1 MWVDGCFHKIMEY
14 NIGRNAIK
22 ITVKDV
28 VLSTNSKC
36 LLKCIKSDSV
46 TSVCQKSRES
56 QQHFIRSLY
65 QYVASRRCTLKNM
78 WSWNVVPK
86 MSVRDSKRKDG
97 ACYENAWRLTIT
109 KEKKKRVAELNVK
122 DIASEDSDI
131 VDRTRETEL
140 LTGTNSDVTIQ
151 IMHHVKLIRR
161 NARMYQGNAY

>member
-1 MWVDGCFHKIMEY
+1 MEY

-65 QYVASRRCTLKNM
+65 QQIIRQMSQAEGVHLKKCEVGM
-78 WSWNVVPK
+78 WSPK
-86 MSVRDSKRKDG
+86 CLS
-97 ACYENAWRLTIT
+97 EILN
-109 KEKKKRVAELNVK
+109 EKMGPVMKMP
-122 DIASEDSDI
+122 ED
-131 VDRTRETEL
+131 
-140 LTGTNSDVTIQ
+140 
-151 IMHHVKLIRR
+151 
-161 NARMYQGNAY
+161 